1 MPALRFTAIMLIN
14 GVNPYV
20 LVSGARAAKL
30 QKGWKKPMPVKVRIN
45 GKPKQAW
52 KINMMPVG
60 DGSFYL
66 YLHEIVRKASATF
79 VGDKVNVEVAF
90 DETYK
95 SGPAELPTWFSKAL
109 RSDKDVTKNWKE
121 LTPSRQK
128 EVVRYLSNLKSEEAR
143 LRNLQ
148 KIMHVLSG
156 KKLQFMGRGW
166 VDGK

>member
-1 MPALRFTAIMLIN
+1 M
-14 GVNPYV
+14 